1 MFFDANIDLF
11 KKGKERM
18 TFRKS
23 FKILCLNGLF
33 LVLLCVNLSLG
44 DLSNSM
50 STKQE
55 LDFKSL
61 VEKFCGSNREGFFCS
76 NQNLKLMFE
85 IEEKRQK
92 ERELAH
98 QLKRMEQQIIKNI
111 LKMVQKI

>member
-1 MFFDANIDLF
+1 
-11 KKGKERM
+11 
-18 TFRKS
+18 
-23 FKILCLNGLF
+23 
-33 LVLLCVNLSLG
+33 LVLLCGHLTLADFNF
-44 DLSNSM
+44 NSAM

-61 VEKFCGSNREGFFCS
+61 VRKFCGSNRESFFCS
-76 NQNLKLMFE
+76 SQNLKRMFE